1 MVDRNIL
8 AIHDRID
15 EEHFELHML
24 TAAVRSLQQ
33 RVIILES
40 EIRELRRE
48 ALDAGRFRGGSSRYR
63 ARACARCRRLV
74 RDLAGRQGRRQLV

>member
-1 MVDRNIL
+1 MSDRNIL

-15 EEHFELHML
+15 EEHFEIGLL
-24 TAAVRSLQQ
+24 KQAVRSLQQ

-48 ALDAGRFRGGSSRYR
+48 ELGREDSDII
-63 ARACARCRRLV
+63 RRN
-74 RDLAGRQGRRQLV
+74 RTA

>member
-8 AIHDRID
+8 SLHDRID
-15 EEHFELHML
+15 EEHFEVHML
-24 TAAVRSLQQ
+24 KAAVRSLQQ

-48 ALDAGRFRGGSSRYR
+48 ALTREDSAAVLRDTE
-63 ARACARCRRLV
+63 ARLRKMS
-74 RDLAGRQGRRQLV
+74 

>member
-1 MVDRNIL
+1 MSDRNIL

-15 EEHFELHML
+15 EEHFEIGLL
-24 TAAVRSLQQ
+24 KQAVRSLQQ

-48 ALDAGRFRGGSSRYR
+48 ELTRQDPELI
-63 ARACARCRRLV
+63 RRN
-74 RDLAGRQGRRQLV
+74 RTA

>member
-1 MVDRNIL
+1 MSDRNIL

-15 EEHFELHML
+15 EEHFEIGLL
-24 TAAVRSLQQ
+24 KQAVRSLQQ

-48 ALDAGRFRGGSSRYR
+48 ALTELDTEPI
-63 ARACARCRRLV
+63 RRN
-74 RDLAGRQGRRQLV
+74 RTA

>member
-1 MVDRNIL
+1 MSDRNIL
-8 AIHDRID
+8 ALHDRID

-48 ALDAGRFRGGSSRYR
+48 YLDREATETVLRDTKATMRKMSS
-63 ARACARCRRLV
+63 
-74 RDLAGRQGRRQLV
+74 

>member
-1 MVDRNIL
+1 MSDRNIL

-15 EEHFELHML
+15 EEHFEIGLL
-24 TAAVRSLQQ
+24 KQAVRSLQQ

-48 ALDAGRFRGGSSRYR
+48 ELADQDSKPI
-63 ARACARCRRLV
+63 RRNYS
-74 RDLAGRQGRRQLV
+74 A

>member
-1 MVDRNIL
+1 MSDRNIL
-8 AIHDRID
+8 AMHDRID

-40 EIRELRRE
+40 QIRELRRE
-48 ALDAGRFRGGSSRYR
+48 EL
-63 ARACARCRRLV
+63 AREDPEPIRRNRTV
-74 RDLAGRQGRRQLV
+74 

>member
-1 MVDRNIL
+1 MADRNIL

-15 EEHFELHML
+15 EEHFEIGLL
-24 TAAVRSLQQ
+24 KQAVRSLQQ

-48 ALDAGRFRGGSSRYR
+48 ALTELDTEPI
-63 ARACARCRRLV
+63 RRNHT
-74 RDLAGRQGRRQLV
+74 A

>member
-8 AIHDRID
+8 AIHGRID

-40 EIRELRRE
+40 EIRALRRE
-48 ALDAGRFRGGSSRYR
+48 ELDRQDPEPI
-63 ARACARCRRLV
+63 RRN
-74 RDLAGRQGRRQLV
+74 RTA

>member
-1 MVDRNIL
+1 MSDRNIL

-48 ALDAGRFRGGSSRYR
+48 ELTRQDPELI
-63 ARACARCRRLV
+63 RRN
-74 RDLAGRQGRRQLV
+74 RSA

>member
-1 MVDRNIL
+1 MSDRNIL

-15 EEHFELHML
+15 EEHFEIGLL
-24 TAAVRSLQQ
+24 KQAVRSLQQ

-48 ALDAGRFRGGSSRYR
+48 DIPRQDSELL
-63 ARACARCRRLV
+63 RRN
-74 RDLAGRQGRRQLV
+74 RTA

>member
-1 MVDRNIL
+1 MSDRNIL
-8 AIHDRID
+8 ALHDRID

-48 ALDAGRFRGGSSRYR
+48 SLDREATEEVLRDTKATMRKMSS
-63 ARACARCRRLV
+63 
-74 RDLAGRQGRRQLV
+74 

>member
-1 MVDRNIL
+1 MSDRNIL

-15 EEHFELHML
+15 EHHFELHML

-33 RVIILES
+33 RVVILES

-48 ALDAGRFRGGSSRYR
+48 YLDREAAETILRDTKATMRKMSS
-63 ARACARCRRLV
+63 
-74 RDLAGRQGRRQLV
+74 

>member
-1 MVDRNIL
+1 MSDRNIL

-48 ALDAGRFRGGSSRYR
+48 SLDREATETVLRDTKATMRKMSS
-63 ARACARCRRLV
+63 
-74 RDLAGRQGRRQLV
+74 

>member
-15 EEHFELHML
+15 EEHFEVHLL
-24 TAAVRSLQQ
+24 KSTVRALLQ

-40 EIRELRRE
+40 QIRELRRVAFDVE
-48 ALDAGRFRGGSSRYR
+48 DEYRGENGRSAESDPRRSRT
-63 ARACARCRRLV
+63 AT
-74 RDLAGRQGRRQLV
+74 GR

>member
-1 MVDRNIL
+1 MSDRNIL

-15 EEHFELHML
+15 EEHFEIGLL
-24 TAAVRSLQQ
+24 KQAVRSLQQ

-48 ALDAGRFRGGSSRYR
+48 QLTQEEDG
-63 ARACARCRRLV
+63 
-74 RDLAGRQGRRQLV
+74 DPRQRNGRRFTRDTGT

>member
-1 MVDRNIL
+1 MSDRNIL
-8 AIHDRID
+8 ALHDRID

-48 ALDAGRFRGGSSRYR
+48 YLDREASETILRDTKATMRKMSS
-63 ARACARCRRLV
+63 
-74 RDLAGRQGRRQLV
+74 

>member
-1 MVDRNIL
+1 MSDRNIL

-40 EIRELRRE
+40 QIRALRRE
-48 ALDAGRFRGGSSRYR
+48 ALADEDPEPI
-63 ARACARCRRLV
+63 RRN
-74 RDLAGRQGRRQLV
+74 RTA

>member
-1 MVDRNIL
+1 MSDRNIL

-15 EEHFELHML
+15 EEHFEIGLL
-24 TAAVRSLQQ
+24 KQAVRSLQQ

-48 ALDAGRFRGGSSRYR
+48 SLADDHPNPV
-63 ARACARCRRLV
+63 RRNYS
-74 RDLAGRQGRRQLV
+74 A